1 MILRLGYAVTSG
13 CYFKQGELW
22 LASSAPGA
30 QDTYGYVLVHR
41 LLGNNRKLDVRKIV
55 SGKQQGE
62 YFGAAVTSCDLNGD
76 GKDELI
82 VGAPQW
88 AKDMDEGRIYI
99 FTASHTV
106 CTICN
111 ISIQRISVVSYMAA

>member
-22 LASSAPGA
+22 FASSAPRA
-30 QDTYGYVLVHR
+30 QNMYGYVLVHR
-41 LLGNNRKLDVRKIV
+41 FSGNNKKLEVRKFV
-55 SGKQQGE
+55 SGKQRGE
-62 YFGAAVTSCDLNGD
+62 YFGAAITSCDLNGD

-88 AKDMDEGRIYI
+88 AKNMDEGRIYI
-99 FTASHTV
+99 FTASHNV

-111 ISIQRISVVSYMAA
+111 ISIERISVVNYMTA